1 MSFNYATW
9 MGDHVYR
16 KSLLGNIPILGTHN
30 SGIYNGQNT
39 IMVKCQEKNILEQ
52 LLLGVRCFDIRVRV
66 SNNWYVMHHND
77 NCPPIGNEI
86 ERQQYEAALESM
98 KAFLTMRLP
107 NCTPENEFILIFL
120 SGSDN
125 GNLTPEQEYY
135 VLWKVQDVF
144 KGLLFN
150 QTLTP
155 NITYEDL
162 LNSNQR
168 VLLFTKSLNKLEA
181 NGSRPPWALDW
192 NQFVQGT
199 WVSEQS
205 QFGSPFDSERLRI
218 VEQNVTDAV
227 SKRADDLSK
236 SPDKWPDAQKMF
248 LSCDF
253 NIWTT
258 NVGGLAESQVNPMAT
273 RVIRKLSSDPHL
285 KNGTNIMSV
294 DFFNLP
300 NTDLMDSVIQ
310 ANEIIRMVA
319 EKR

>member
-1 MSFNYATW
+1 MTFNYASW

-30 SGIYNGQNT
+30 SGVYNGQNT

-52 LLLGVRCFDIRVRV
+52 LFLGIRCFDIRVRV

-77 NCPPIGNEI
+77 HCPPIGNEI
-86 ERQQYEAALESM
+86 ERQQYEAALNSI
-98 KAFLTMRLP
+98 KTFLTMKLP
-107 NCTPENEFILIFL
+107 HYSTENEIILIFL

-135 VLWKVQDVF
+135 VLQKVQDVF
-144 KGLLFN
+144 GELLFDK
-150 QTLTP
+150 TLTP
-155 NITYEDL
+155 NITYEQL
-162 LNSNQR
+162 LESNQR
-168 VLLFTKSLNKLEA
+168 VLLFTKSLNKLSA
-181 NGSRPPWALDW
+181 NGGRPDWALDW

-205 QFGSPFDSERLRI
+205 QFGDPLDSMRLAI
-218 VEQNVTDAV
+218 VEKNVTDAV
-227 SKRADDLSK
+227 SKRANDLLN
-236 SPDKWPDAQKMF
+236 SPNAWPSTQKIF

-273 RVIRKLSSDPHL
+273 RVIRKLSSDPIL
-285 KNGTNIMSV
+285 KSGTNIMSV

-300 NTDLMDSVIQ
+300 NTDLMDSIIQ
-310 ANEIIRMVA
+310 ANDIIRMVA
-319 EKR
+319 KG

>member
-16 KSLLGNIPILGTHN
+16 KRLLGNIPILATHN
-30 SGIYNGQNT
+30 SGCYNGQNT
-39 IMVKCQEKNILEQ
+39 IMVKCQERNILEQ
-52 LLLGVRCFDIRVRV
+52 LMGGIRCFDIRVRV

-86 ERQQYEAALESM
+86 ERQQYEAALYSM
-98 KAFLTMRLP
+98 KAFLTMRIP

-125 GNLTPEQEYY
+125 GNLTAEQEYY
-135 VLWKVQDVF
+135 VLWKTQDVF
-144 KGLLFN
+144 RELLFN
-150 QTLTP
+150 EPLTP
-155 NITYEDL
+155 DITYEHL
-162 LNSNQR
+162 LESNQR

-181 NGSRPPWALDW
+181 NGSRPTWALDW

-199 WVSEQS
+199 WVTEQS
-205 QFGSPFDSERLRI
+205 QFGSPLDSERLNI
-218 VEQNVTDAV
+218 VEKNITDAV

-236 SPDKWPDAQKMF
+236 SPNKWSSDQKIF

-273 RVIRKLSSDPHL
+273 RVIRKLSSDPIL
-285 KNGTNIMSV
+285 KNGTNLMSV

-300 NTDLMDSVIQ
+300 NTDLMDSIIQ
-310 ANEIIRMVA
+310 ANDIIRMVA
-319 EKR
+319 EK